1 MVPAGGGVQVHYMRT
16 YLFPWINT
24 TNLISLSNCPA
35 VVCCQSFHP
44 FRMGFHP
51 NDTSAYLV
59 FFLPLNIPV
68 MLFAAECG
76 AELCCSVD
84 QVVPSVSIL
93 MVLQPQVPQG
103 SLQVAV
109 WQLYSLSFGCLF
121 CVSEH
126 LWIWAVPLD
135 PHQVLGTEM
144 DNRNNQ
150 SWGRGEEG
158 NAFKTWNLK
167 LRS

>member
-1 MVPAGGGVQVHYMRT
+1 MELGWSRRCVVPAGGGVQVHYMRT

-24 TNLISLSNCPA
+24 TSLISLSNCPA

-109 WQLYSLSFGCLF
+109 FQLYSLSFGADLPWKDSACF
-121 CVSEH
+121 VSVSISGYG
-126 LWIWAVPLD
+126 LYLLTLI
-135 PHQVLGTEM
+135 
-144 DNRNNQ
+144 
-150 SWGRGEEG
+150 
-158 NAFKTWNLK
+158 KC
-167 LRS
+167 